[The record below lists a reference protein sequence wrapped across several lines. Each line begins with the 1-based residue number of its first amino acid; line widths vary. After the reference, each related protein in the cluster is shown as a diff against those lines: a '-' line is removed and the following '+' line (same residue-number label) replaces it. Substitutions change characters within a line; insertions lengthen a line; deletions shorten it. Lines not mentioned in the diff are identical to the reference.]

1 MPKSMIVTPHT
12 KSNKYST
19 VQYSAVQLI
28 QKNEILISNADG
40 MMLMLMMIV
49 LYYDSRSISSLMM
62 DDG

>member
-1 MPKSMIVTPHT
+1 MIVTPHT

-40 MMLMLMMIV
+40 MMLMLMLMLMMIV